1 MKIAKHIKGGSSSF
15 RLNGRMVIAGSGYIG
30 PIPDHVLAKYP
41 SRFEIIDDLGF
52 PRITTDMKRG
62 EALTRS
68 SGTSDL
74 TGVGGAGTV
83 SSGQSSPPKPEKY
96 GAQHRGGGRWAVVRL
111 ATGEVVPLEMLQGK
125 EDKFMPRPEAEAEA
139 SRLNSL

>member
-1 MKIAKHIKGGSSSF
+1 MTFRHGGELITSSVGRIGDIPQHILDRHPK
-15 RLNGRMVIAGSGYIG
+15 
-30 PIPDHVLAKYP
+30 
-41 SRFEIIDDLGF
+41 RFELIDDLGF

-74 TGVGGAGTV
+74 TGEGGAGAG

-111 ATGEVVPLEMLQGK
+111 ATGEVVPLEMLLGK
-125 EDKFMPRPEAEAEA
+125 ENQYMPRAEAEAEA